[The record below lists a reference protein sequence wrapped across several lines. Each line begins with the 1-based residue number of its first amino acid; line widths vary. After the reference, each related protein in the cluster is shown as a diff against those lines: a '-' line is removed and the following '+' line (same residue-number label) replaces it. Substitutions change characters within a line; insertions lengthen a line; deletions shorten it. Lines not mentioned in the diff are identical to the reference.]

1 MYPALAV
8 VAWLTTSIERSKP
21 LGSCLSAV
29 RWAGCASGVERTLV
43 GKVGIPFEPIEAV
56 ALRGKKLWALPGG
69 LWAMLRGFRQARRLI
84 DNFRPDVL
92 LVTGG
97 YVCGPVTLAAWRA
110 GVPTMI
116 YLPDIEPGLMVKTM
130 ARFARRVSVTAP
142 PSLRF
147 FHPGQAVVTGYPVRQ
162 ELFEGDRTQA
172 RQRLGLTAK
181 SANGDDLPVLL
192 VFGGS
197 QGSRSINRAVSDGI
211 LALLSVSQVVHV
223 AGAGDVEW
231 VQARRGSLPDHMQ
244 ARYYVHDYLDDEMV
258 DALLA
263 ADLTVARAGAS
274 TLGELPAAGLPGVL
288 VPYPYA
294 GAHQWANAHYLVEGG
309 AAVIV
314 SDTDLGTQLVPTV
327 LDLLVDAAR
336 RAAMSQAALALARP
350 DAAECIAREL
360 KDLAL

>member
-1 MYPALAV
+1 M
-8 VAWLTTSIERSKP
+8 
-21 LGSCLSAV
+21 
-29 RWAGCASGVERTLV
+29 
-43 GKVGIPFEPIEAV
+43 GIPFEPIEAV
-56 ALRGKKLWALPGG
+56 ALRGRKLWAVPGG
-69 LWAMLRGFRQARRLI
+69 LWAMFRGFRQARRLI
-84 DNFRPDVL
+84 DSFRPDIL
-92 LVTGG
+92 FVTGG

-130 ARFARRVSVTAP
+130 ARFVRRVSVTAP

-162 ELFEGDRTQA
+162 DLFGRDPAQA
-172 RQRLGLTAK
+172 RQRMGLTAK

-197 QGSRSINRAVSDGI
+197 QGAHSINRAVSDGI
-211 LALLSVSQVVHV
+211 SALLSAAQVVHV
-223 AGAGDVEW
+223 AGPGDVEW
-231 VQARRGSLPDHMQ
+231 VRAGRASLPDHMR
-244 ARYYVHDYLDDEMV
+244 AHYYVHDYLDDEMV

-294 GAHQWANAHYLVEGG
+294 GAHQWANARYLVEGG
-309 AAVIV
+309 AAVMV
-314 SDTDLGTQLVPTV
+314 SDANLGTQLIPTV
-327 LDLLVDAAR
+327 LDLLVDDAR
-336 RAAMSQAALALARP
+336 RAAMSQAARALAQP
-350 DAAECIAREL
+350 DAAERIAREL
-360 KDLAL
+360 GELAYEPYD